1 MTHSFL
7 TALSFSIA
15 FAMPVSAE
23 PLSPVKT
30 AELSARLFEAG
41 LAAQDAILVLT
52 AAKLRKQISPEQV
65 VRQAESG
72 AAGSDGFVGWEDMLA
87 QATELATGDEA
98 LLGLIED
105 ARAETTK
112 GVATGPVYNIG
123 ALGAGRVDKYPRI
136 AFRGDEY
143 AEVYVEAKSSVD
155 LNLMVL
161 DGQGRL
167 VCSDTDASHIAYCGW
182 RPAESGD
189 YSLVVENKGKA
200 STNYA
205 LMTN

>member
-1 MTHSFL
+1 
-7 TALSFSIA
+7 
-15 FAMPVSAE
+15 
-23 PLSPVKT
+23 
-30 AELSARLFEAG
+30 
-41 LAAQDAILVLT
+41 
-52 AAKLRKQISPEQV
+52 
-65 VRQAESG
+65 
-72 AAGSDGFVGWEDMLA
+72 
-87 QATELATGDEA
+87 
-98 LLGLIED
+98 
-105 ARAETTK
+105 
-112 GVATGPVYNIG
+112 
-123 ALGAGRVDKYPRI
+123 VDKYPRI